1 MLPGRF
7 FSPHQ
12 TDLPAYI
19 GFIKR
24 TKNEVRPLGNA
35 SIGCHLGQQ
44 RRANAI
50 GNHLHNRRKT
60 GRLIRHGDI
69 FLPQLTG
76 LQCMITKAMT
86 FLQQQHLRA
95 S

>member
-12 TDLPAYI
+12 TDLSTHI
-19 GFIKR
+19 RFIKR
-24 TKNEVRPLGNA
+24 PKNEVRPLGNA

-60 GRLIRHGDI
+60 SRLIRHGDI

-76 LQCMITKAMT
+76 LQCMIAKAMT
-86 FLQQQHLRA
+86 FLQQ
-95 S
+95 